1 MSCDGVIGG
10 EDGVG
15 ETDRSS
21 AYSYQGGDRGA
32 ISQGE
37 WESVPWNSIT
47 HVDVTALQV
56 NILLQAYISQLT
68 LEGFALSSDMVY
80 VTQVTACLCLHVTCR
95 HMSFVLTPQSAGR
108 LVRAI
113 FEICLHRGWA
123 ELTDKTHSL
132 SKCIDKKM

>member
-1 MSCDGVIGG
+1 MELAKLI
-10 EDGVG
+10 
-15 ETDRSS
+15 DRVPIPIKEGIEEPS
-21 AYSYQGGDRGA
+21 AKVN
-32 ISQGE
+32 E
-37 WESVPWNSIT
+37 WHILHHMLMIPAV
-47 HVDVTALQV
+47 QV

-80 VTQVTACLCLHVTCR
+80 VTQVTACLHPHVTR
-95 HMSFVLTPQSAGR
+95 HHFVLTSQSAGR